1 MKVLREDWAG
11 VISSE
16 NAGMSSV
23 MVVRINHVENPRFPP
38 RHCLTGGESAP
49 KARPQLA

>member
-1 MKVLREDWAG
+1 MKVLRKDWAG

-23 MVVRINHVENPRFPP
+23 TPMRIRGVENPRFPP

-49 KARPQLA
+49 KARRKSA

>member
-1 MKVLREDWAG
+1 MKSFCEDQDG

-23 MVVRINHVENPRFPP
+23 TPMRIRGVENPRFPP